1 MSTTDTQNGR
11 HKGHAVPAL
20 PTHTFQDS
28 GITVKLHKLSPMTS
42 QDIIAAVRREL
53 ADTRP
58 EPPLFEVDYGK
69 GKIQE
74 PNESHPIY
82 QRLLKEWEATV
93 SKLANERLFK
103 LAALD
108 AVEVTID
115 DAVREQIRR
124 KKRLMKI
131 AARLDW
137 QDDPDLE
144 PDENDQLFYITHIA
158 CASPEDVQEFY
169 QAIALRSQPT
179 EAAIE
184 QHKASFRGDIQ
195 AAVGVELPPAE
206 RDTT

>member
-1 MSTTDTQNGR
+1 MSTTDVQNGR
-11 HKGHAVPAL
+11 HKGRAVPAL

-28 GITVKLHKLSPMTS
+28 GITVRLHKLSPMTS
-42 QDIIAAVRREL
+42 QEIIAAVRREL

-58 EPPLFEVDYGK
+58 EAPRFEVDYGR
-69 GKIQE
+69 GKIEE
-74 PNESHPIY
+74 PNEAHPVY
-82 QRLLKEWEATV
+82 QRLLKEWEASV

-103 LAALD
+103 LACLD
-108 AVEVTID
+108 AVELTID
-115 DAVREQIRR
+115 DAIREQIRR

-158 CASPEDVQEFY
+158 CASPDDVQEFY

-184 QHKASFRGDIQ
+184 QHKQSFRGDVQ
-195 AAVGVELPPAE
+195 TAERVELPPAE
-206 RDTT
+206 RD